1 MVVFVYKICS
11 KINSDKKLILN
22 ILCCVQILF
31 FINDNYML
39 INRLKKYL
47 QTKLCLEI
55 RESFLI

>member
-1 MVVFVYKICS
+1 MVVFVYKTCS